1 MTFDAFLYLFVWLQ
15 DTWGHSLRSA
25 GLIASYREEQDQ
37 QTTDA
42 RRVENGAHGVM
53 AKSRHQVLK
62 SCQTQFTLRATT
74 REGDASKKL
83 EPIY

>member
-42 RRVENGAHGVM
+42 RRVENDPM
-53 AKSRHQVLK
+53 ESWQNQVLK
-62 SCQTQFTLRATT
+62 SCQTQFTVIATT

-83 EPIY
+83 KPIY